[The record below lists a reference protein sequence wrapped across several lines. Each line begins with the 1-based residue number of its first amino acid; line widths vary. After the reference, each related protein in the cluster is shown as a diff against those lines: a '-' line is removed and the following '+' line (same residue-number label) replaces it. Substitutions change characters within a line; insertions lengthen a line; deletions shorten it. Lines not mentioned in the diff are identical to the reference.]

1 MENKYMEQI
10 QLELDF
16 AELSFNN
23 VMSIIDQ
30 SLNMPNTCKECGDA
44 PKPDEWSNTD
54 GYCIDCA

>member
-10 QLELDF
+10 QLELF
-16 AELSFNN
+16 AELFNN

-30 SLNMPNTCKECGDA
+30 SLNMPNTCKECGDTT
-44 PKPDEWSNTD
+44 KPDEWSNTD